1 MQRNVFTTSRYTQR
15 LSSAQQKDAHAKAFT
30 IQRRCVL
37 KHHALLLVDFPVVWQ
52 IAGLTIVVCVQGP
65 SRCQQTTRT
74 TLTRWGS
81 TSIIQPRLNPIFRHV
96 ENQTDSAFGTCAHH
110 LDQAC
115 QTPPPCHVLVL
126 FLCLRHGL
134 HGRKPRRR
142 RVGLQQLH
150 CNWAVSLQRKKGGM
164 AIKTVHDCRE

>member
-1 MQRNVFTTSRYTQR
+1 
-15 LSSAQQKDAHAKAFT
+15 
-30 IQRRCVL
+30 
-37 KHHALLLVDFPVVWQ
+37 VVWQ
-52 IAGLTIVVCVQGP
+52 IAGLAIMVCVQGL
-65 SRCQQTTRT
+65 SRSQQTTRT
-74 TLTRWGS
+74 TLTRWRS
-81 TSIIQPRLNPIFRHV
+81 TSIIQPRLNPIFRQM

-134 HGRKPRRR
+134 HGRKPCRR

-150 CNWAVSLQRKKGGM
+150 CNWAGSLQRRKGER
-164 AIKTVHDCRE
+164 AIKTVHDCKEQCGVPSSTNGVMK